1 MIYQK
6 KTIKNTKLADWGWY
20 ALSAVSV
27 IVVFCLVNRALTLAG
42 Y

>member
-6 KTIKNTKLADWGWY
+6 KTIKTTKWADRGWFVLA
-20 ALSAVSV
+20 AFSAVSL
-27 IVVFCLVNRALTLAG
+27 FYLANRALTLAG